1 MAIIDYV
8 TLGLLGIITAET
20 SYLVYQ
26 SYSGER
32 KINNND
38 IFVDTSVL
46 MDGRILPVAEA
57 GFIPGRLVIPRS
69 VIGEMQ
75 LLADTGDSDKRE
87 KARRGLDVLSQ
98 LQKLDDIDVMVLQD
112 GSRANE
118 GVDERLLAH
127 AKSSGGSLATI
138 DFNLNKV
145 AVVENI
151 RVLNIN
157 ELAKNLRMSYLPGE
171 RLMIDLTTA
180 GTDSHQA
187 VGHLGDGT
195 MVVVEHAKKSIGK
208 SVEIEVIR
216 SLQTAAGRMMFARL
230 ARLEQVQKAP
240 QQHQQQQQQPPVDK
254 SQRPRTPDKPAAV
267 AASTPLAMEVPR
279 RNFKAPNEPK
289 KTGQS
294 QQQRQA
300 SHRRTSN
307 QREASFI
314 ELIDQQK

>member
-1 MAIIDYV
+1 MTINEYINQ
-8 TLGLLGIITAET
+8 GILGIILLET
-20 SYLVYQ
+20 SYLVYKK
-26 SYSGER
+26 YRGER
-32 KINNND
+32 KRSNSD

-69 VIGEMQ
+69 VIGELQ
-75 LLADTGDSDKRE
+75 LLADTGDTDKRE
-87 KARRGLDVLSQ
+87 KARRGLDVLKQ
-98 LQKLDDIDVMVLQD
+98 LQNLDHIEVSILQD

-145 AVVENI
+145 AAVENI

-171 RLMIDLTTA
+171 HLTIDLTTT

-187 VGHLGDGT
+187 VGHLSDGT

-230 ARLEQVQKAP
+230 ARSETALGEKPRQAQKP
-240 QQHQQQQQQPPVDK
+240 SYQQPD
-254 SQRPRTPDKPAAV
+254 D
-267 AASTPLAMEVPR
+267 
-279 RNFKAPNEPK
+279 N
-289 KTGQS
+289 TGQRS
-294 QQQRQA
+294 RAIDDKA
-300 SHRRTSN
+300 SVPKRNSPNARTSSTN
-307 QREASFI
+307 VNDNQKPRQNSQPQRRRSSKQREESFI
-314 ELIDQQK
+314 ELIDSQK